1 MITTFETKTKNISDR
16 EKALVPILIDVLKNE
31 KQPVTAFDLMLKVN
45 IQCYL
50 RNIKPYMNPMRL
62 RRITNYCRS
71 NAIAPI
77 IATEKGYFLARN
89 ASEIET
95 QILSLN
101 ERIRSIQEAVTG
113 LEIML
118 NEKRTNNGYIPA
130 DR

>member
-16 EKALVPILIDVLKNE
+16 EKALAPILIEVLGSH
-31 KQPVTAFDLMLKVN
+31 VN
-45 IQCYL
+45 APLESKEVCMIANYL
-50 RNIKPYMNPMRL
+50 IDFRGLNPRMNPMRL
-62 RRITNYCRS
+62 RRITNYCRA

-101 ERIRSIQEAVTG
+101 ERIRSIQEAVRG

-118 NEKRTNNGYIPA
+118 NEKRTNNG
-130 DR
+130 